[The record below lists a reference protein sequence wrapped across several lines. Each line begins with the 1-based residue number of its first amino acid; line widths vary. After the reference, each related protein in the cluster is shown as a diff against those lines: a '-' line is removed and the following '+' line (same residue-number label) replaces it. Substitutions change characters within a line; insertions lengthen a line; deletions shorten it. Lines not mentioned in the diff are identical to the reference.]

1 MRTDFYIFVLLCSSI
16 SAANTQYIKDAENS
30 ILEIIYSRKQITDT
44 TQRNKQFFVEDMM
57 LRIGPTKSLFCGV
70 KRLWHDSIST
80 IDYPAYESVL
90 KAAIQKDA
98 NTAFFNTGGRTFT
111 YTYKDM
117 AKKEVTECD
126 YFDMTRWKYTEQ
138 LNIPGWTITDSIKNC
153 IGYDCVKAT
162 AEFKGRKWIA
172 WFSPEIPVS
181 DGPWKLCGL
190 PGLILEA
197 YDENHDY
204 EFTANVIYTTGIGA
218 VGYMWYTPEED
229 YINVSRDQFFNKW
242 LKAKREGTANKMKAA
257 YGFGTLP
264 SSKRI
269 IKYDREETDYPH
281 D

>member
-1 MRTDFYIFVLLCSSI
+1 
-16 SAANTQYIKDAENS
+16 
-30 ILEIIYSRKQITDT
+30 
-44 TQRNKQFFVEDMM
+44 MM
-57 LRIGPTKSLFCGV
+57 LRIGPTISLFCGI

-80 IDYPAYESVL
+80 INYPAYESVL

-98 NTAFFNTGGRTFT
+98 NAAFFNTGGRTFT
-111 YTYKDM
+111 YTYKEM
-117 AKKEVTECD
+117 ARKEVMECD
-126 YFDMTRWKYTEQ
+126 RFDMTPWKYTEQ
-138 LNIPGWTITDSIKNC
+138 LSIPGWSIQDSIKNC

-172 WFSPEIPVS
+172 WFSPEIPIS

-204 EFTANVIYTTGIGA
+204 EFTANTIYTTGIGA

-229 YINVSRDQFFNKW
+229 YITVSRDQFFKKW
-242 LKAKREGTANKMKAA
+242 RKAKLEGTANKMKAA
-257 YGFGTLP
+257 YGLGGSP

-269 IKYDREETDYPH
+269 INYDREETDYPH